1 MYCYYLEEFNFI
13 LYMAEEVDNTTP
25 ETGTTTPETG
35 GESNNESTNN
45 PKIEVIAPMP
55 DVNIDQHDYSSYFS
69 DIADYIEVIK
79 NIDEEEHEVNKTAP
93 KDYWDK
99 LRHQYFITVLQSI
112 LTRTGVFQIDQL
124 INISYKITTAA
135 INKMKSTTD

>member
-1 MYCYYLEEFNFI
+1 
-13 LYMAEEVDNTTP
+13 MAEEVDNTTTD
-25 ETGTTTPETG
+25 TGTTTTETG
-35 GESNNESTNN
+35 GENNNESTNN
-45 PKIEVIAPMP
+45 TPNIEVIVPTP
-55 DVNIDQHDYSSYFS
+55 DVNIDIPPQHDYSSYLEDYSSYFS

-99 LRHQYFITVLQSI
+99 LKHQYFITVLQSI